1 MTLAEDIVIALA
13 RAGRPM
19 DDDQLATVLRVR
31 RQAVNQTCRALA
43 SQGHVRRA
51 GGVGSKIVNWL
62 ADSGHAATV
71 SPAEVHHINK
81 PVAGSL
87 LTEDEVKEAAAAHLT
102 SMGWSVAVAWGHTRG
117 IDIEASRDDERLV
130 LEAKGEVSLQPQQVN
145 YFLGAVGELVQ
156 RMSDPTSRY
165 GLALPDNRQYRGLV
179 SRLPEVARRQVVQV
193 VLFVTRSAQGGYL
206 VEWDNPAPGRNSPP

>member
-1 MTLAEDIVIALA
+1 
-13 RAGRPM
+13 M

-31 RQAVNQTCRALA
+31 RQAVNQTCRGLA
-43 SQGHVRRA
+43 SQGHLRRA

-62 ADSGHAATV
+62 ADGDHAATV
-71 SPAEVHHINK
+71 PPTAVHHINK
-81 PVAGSL
+81 PIPGAL
-87 LTEDEVKEAAAAHLT
+87 LTEDEVKQAAAAYLT

-156 RMSDPTSRY
+156 RMSDPTSQY
-165 GLALPDNRQYRGLV
+165 GLALPDNHQYRGLV
-179 SRLPEVARRQVVQV
+179 ARLPEVARRQVVQV

-206 VEWDNPAPGRNSPP
+206 VEWDNPPPERNISP